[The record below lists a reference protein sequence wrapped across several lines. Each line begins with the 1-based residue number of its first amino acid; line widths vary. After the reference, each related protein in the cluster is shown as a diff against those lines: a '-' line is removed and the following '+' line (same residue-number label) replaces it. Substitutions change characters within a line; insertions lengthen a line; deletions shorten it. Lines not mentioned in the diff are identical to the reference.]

1 MKTYIK
7 FLINLFNISL
17 LKIFIIFFIIILIT
31 NILEQI
37 EFFKNID
44 LSFFY
49 LFFLSLLN
57 TPSVLFEILPFIF
70 LLGTQVFFIHLI
82 DKNELQV
89 FKYSGLNNI
98 KIIKIL
104 GLYSFI
110 LGIIMVIF
118 FYNGSSILKNSYLL
132 IKNNY
137 SDDNKYL
144 AVITEN
150 GLWIKDEINDNI
162 NESRRIDI
170 SNVFSSNRLSLGNS
184 FESGESI
191 TLGLNFKKE
200 KVNVDNKIDKIEEYI
215 DFKLAS
221 VFRLDEEKNIP
232 TSSTLNKK
240 NSNIFGE
247 FNFKPTRNISLGYN
261 FSLTDDL
268 NTFEYNSLITKI
280 EFGNFITQFD
290 YLEERGAVGSTNIIE
305 NTTKYNFDNQNSIS
319 FNTRRNRKLDLTEY
333 YDLVYEYKNDCLVAG
348 VKYKKN
354 YYNDADIKPVE
365 ELFFSITIVP
375 LGTFSPDKMALK

>member
-17 LKIFIIFFIIILIT
+17 LKIFITFFIIILIT

-162 NESRRIDI
+162 NIINARQVNNEFLLNVSITKFDQNFDLVEVLQSERVDI
-170 SNVFSSNRLSLGNS
+170 TSKKWKIFNPITLKGNS
-184 FESGESI
+184 QSTLNELILHSNFDLQKINSLFSNLSSLSIIDLITLRKSYMSLNYSVTDINSHLLKIVSYPVYLTLITIFSAIIMFNIGYQKNTFFKI
-191 TLGLNFKKE
+191 TLGIFLSVIIYYINNFLSVLGTNE
-200 KVNVDNKIDKIEEYI
+200 K
-215 DFKLAS
+215 
-221 VFRLDEEKNIP
+221 IP
-232 TSSTLNKK
+232 VTL
-240 NSNIFGE
+240 SIFL
-247 FNFKPTRNISLGYN
+247 P
-261 FSLTDDL
+261 
-268 NTFEYNSLITKI
+268 LII
-280 EFGNFITQFD
+280 LSIINFI
-290 YLEERGAVGSTNIIE
+290 SII
-305 NTTKYNFDNQNSIS
+305 
-319 FNTRRNRKLDLTEY
+319 KLNE
-333 YDLVYEYKNDCLVAG
+333 K
-348 VKYKKN
+348 
-354 YYNDADIKPVE
+354 
-365 ELFFSITIVP
+365 
-375 LGTFSPDKMALK
+375 

>member
-17 LKIFIIFFIIILIT
+17 LKIFITFFIIILIT

-162 NESRRIDI
+162 NIINARQVNNEFLLNVSITKFNKDFDLVEVLQSERVDI
-170 SNVFSSNRLSLGNS
+170 TSKKWKIFNPITLKGNS
-184 FESGESI
+184 QSTLNELILHSNFDLQKINSLFSNLSSLSIIDLITLRKSYMSLNYSVTDINSHLLKIVSYPVYLTLITIFSAIIMFNIGYQKNTFFKI
-191 TLGLNFKKE
+191 TLGIFLSVIIYYINNFLSVLGTNE
-200 KVNVDNKIDKIEEYI
+200 K
-215 DFKLAS
+215 
-221 VFRLDEEKNIP
+221 IP
-232 TSSTLNKK
+232 LTL
-240 NSNIFGE
+240 SIFL
-247 FNFKPTRNISLGYN
+247 P
-261 FSLTDDL
+261 
-268 NTFEYNSLITKI
+268 LII
-280 EFGNFITQFD
+280 LSIINFI
-290 YLEERGAVGSTNIIE
+290 SIIRLNE
-305 NTTKYNFDNQNSIS
+305 K
-319 FNTRRNRKLDLTEY
+319 
-333 YDLVYEYKNDCLVAG
+333 
-348 VKYKKN
+348 
-354 YYNDADIKPVE
+354 
-365 ELFFSITIVP
+365 
-375 LGTFSPDKMALK
+375 

>member
-17 LKIFIIFFIIILIT
+17 LKIFITFFIIILIT

-89 FKYSGLNNI
+89 FKYTGLNNI

-104 GLYSFI
+104 GIYSFI
-110 LGIIMVIF
+110 LGIVLVIF

-162 NESRRIDI
+162 NIINARQVNNEFLLNVSITKFNKDFDLVEVLQSERVDI
-170 SNVFSSNRLSLGNS
+170 TSKKWKIFNPITLKGNS
-184 FESGESI
+184 QSTLNELILHSNFDLQKINSLFSNLSSLSIIDLITLRKSYMSLNYSVTDINSHLLKIVSYPVYLTLITIFSAIIMFNIGYQKNTFFKI
-191 TLGLNFKKE
+191 TLGIFLSVIIYYINNFLSVLGTNE
-200 KVNVDNKIDKIEEYI
+200 K
-215 DFKLAS
+215 
-221 VFRLDEEKNIP
+221 IP
-232 TSSTLNKK
+232 LTL
-240 NSNIFGE
+240 SIFL
-247 FNFKPTRNISLGYN
+247 P
-261 FSLTDDL
+261 
-268 NTFEYNSLITKI
+268 LII
-280 EFGNFITQFD
+280 LSIINFI
-290 YLEERGAVGSTNIIE
+290 SII
-305 NTTKYNFDNQNSIS
+305 
-319 FNTRRNRKLDLTEY
+319 KLNE
-333 YDLVYEYKNDCLVAG
+333 K
-348 VKYKKN
+348 
-354 YYNDADIKPVE
+354 
-365 ELFFSITIVP
+365 
-375 LGTFSPDKMALK
+375 

>member
-17 LKIFIIFFIIILIT
+17 LKIFITFFIIILIT

-110 LGIIMVIF
+110 IGIIMVIF

-162 NESRRIDI
+162 NIINARQVNNEFLLNVSITKFNKDFDLVEVLQSERVDI
-170 SNVFSSNRLSLGNS
+170 TSKKWKIFNPITLKGNS
-184 FESGESI
+184 QSTLNELILHSNFDLQKINSLFSNLSSLSIIDLITLRKSYMSLNYSVTDINSHLLKIVSYPVYLTLITIFSAIIMFNIGYQKNTFFKI
-191 TLGLNFKKE
+191 TLGIFLSVIIYYINNFLSVLGTNE
-200 KVNVDNKIDKIEEYI
+200 K
-215 DFKLAS
+215 
-221 VFRLDEEKNIP
+221 IP
-232 TSSTLNKK
+232 VTL
-240 NSNIFGE
+240 SIFL
-247 FNFKPTRNISLGYN
+247 P
-261 FSLTDDL
+261 
-268 NTFEYNSLITKI
+268 LII
-280 EFGNFITQFD
+280 LSIINFI
-290 YLEERGAVGSTNIIE
+290 SII
-305 NTTKYNFDNQNSIS
+305 
-319 FNTRRNRKLDLTEY
+319 KLNE
-333 YDLVYEYKNDCLVAG
+333 K
-348 VKYKKN
+348 
-354 YYNDADIKPVE
+354 
-365 ELFFSITIVP
+365 
-375 LGTFSPDKMALK
+375 

>member
-1 MKTYIK
+1 M
-7 FLINLFNISL
+7 
-17 LKIFIIFFIIILIT
+17 
-31 NILEQI
+31 
-37 EFFKNID
+37 
-44 LSFFY
+44 
-49 LFFLSLLN
+49 SLLN

-162 NESRRIDI
+162 NIINARQVNNEFLLNVSITKFNKDFDLVEVLQSERVDI
-170 SNVFSSNRLSLGNS
+170 TSKKWKIFNPITLKGNS
-184 FESGESI
+184 QSTLNELILHSNFDLQKINSLFSNLSSLSIIDLITLRKSYMSLNYSVTDINSHLLKIASYPIYLTLITIFSAIIMFNIGYQKNTFYKI
-191 TLGLNFKKE
+191 TLGIFLSVVIYYVNYFLN
-200 KVNVDNKIDKIEEYI
+200 I
-215 DFKLAS
+215 
-221 VFRLDEEKNIP
+221 
-232 TSSTLNKK
+232 
-240 NSNIFGE
+240 
-247 FNFKPTRNISLGYN
+247 
-261 FSLTDDL
+261 
-268 NTFEYNSLITKI
+268 
-280 EFGNFITQFD
+280 
-290 YLEERGAVGSTNIIE
+290 
-305 NTTKYNFDNQNSIS
+305 
-319 FNTRRNRKLDLTEY
+319 
-333 YDLVYEYKNDCLVAG
+333 
-348 VKYKKN
+348 
-354 YYNDADIKPVE
+354 
-365 ELFFSITIVP
+365 
-375 LGTFSPDKMALK
+375 LGTNEKIPLILSIFMPLAMLTIINFTSIIKINEK

>member
-17 LKIFIIFFIIILIT
+17 LKIFITFFIIILIT

-162 NESRRIDI
+162 NIINARQINNEFLLNVSITKFNEDFDLVEVLQSERVDI
-170 SNVFSSNRLSLGNS
+170 TSKKWKIFNPITLKGNS
-184 FESGESI
+184 QSTLNELILHSNFDLQKINSLFSNLSSLSIIDLITLRKSYMSLNYSVTDINSHLLKIVSYPVYLTLITIFSAIIMFNIGYQKNTFYKI
-191 TLGLNFKKE
+191 TLGIFLSVIIYYINNFLSVLGTNE
-200 KVNVDNKIDKIEEYI
+200 K
-215 DFKLAS
+215 
-221 VFRLDEEKNIP
+221 IP
-232 TSSTLNKK
+232 VTL
-240 NSNIFGE
+240 SIFL
-247 FNFKPTRNISLGYN
+247 P
-261 FSLTDDL
+261 
-268 NTFEYNSLITKI
+268 LII
-280 EFGNFITQFD
+280 LSIINFI
-290 YLEERGAVGSTNIIE
+290 SII
-305 NTTKYNFDNQNSIS
+305 
-319 FNTRRNRKLDLTEY
+319 KLNE
-333 YDLVYEYKNDCLVAG
+333 K
-348 VKYKKN
+348 
-354 YYNDADIKPVE
+354 
-365 ELFFSITIVP
+365 
-375 LGTFSPDKMALK
+375 

>member
-7 FLINLFNISL
+7 FLINLFNVSL

-31 NILEQI
+31 NILEQV

-70 LLGTQVFFIHLI
+70 LLSTQVFFIHLI

-89 FKYSGLNNI
+89 FKYTGLNNI

-110 LGIIMVIF
+110 LGIVGVIF
-118 FYNGSSILKNSYLL
+118 FYNGSSILKDSYLL

-144 AVITEN
+144 AVITKN

-162 NESRRIDI
+162 NIINAGKVNNEFLLNVSITRFNKDFDVVEILQSEKVDI
-170 SNVFSSNRLSLGNS
+170 TSKKWKIFNPIILKGNS
-184 FESGESI
+184 QSSLDELILHSNFDLQKINSLFSNLSSLSIIDLI
-191 TLGLNFKKE
+191 TLRKSYMSLNYS
-200 KVNVDNKIDKIEEYI
+200 VTDINSHLLKIVSYPVYLTLITI
-215 DFKLAS
+215 FSAIIM
-221 VFRLDEEKNIP
+221 FNI
-232 TSSTLNKK
+232 
-240 NSNIFGE
+240 
-247 FNFKPTRNISLGYN
+247 GYQK
-261 FSLTDDL
+261 
-268 NTFEYNSLITKI
+268 NTFFKIILGIFLSVIIYYINNFLSVLGTNEKIPLTLSIFLPLII
-280 EFGNFITQFD
+280 LSIINFI
-290 YLEERGAVGSTNIIE
+290 SII
-305 NTTKYNFDNQNSIS
+305 
-319 FNTRRNRKLDLTEY
+319 KLNE
-333 YDLVYEYKNDCLVAG
+333 K
-348 VKYKKN
+348 
-354 YYNDADIKPVE
+354 
-365 ELFFSITIVP
+365 
-375 LGTFSPDKMALK
+375 